1 MTENL
6 SKSQVESEDEVVK
19 EIRRLAENVQQKK
32 RL

>member
-6 SKSQVESEDEVVK
+6 SESQVESEDEVVK